1 MRTLLKDLSVTLLS
15 RILCSICND
24 SEEELI
30 FFLSFSRVI
39 YEFES
44 KRKRKGRE
52 MCVDCAGNNYVIQ
65 RWR

>member
-1 MRTLLKDLSVTLLS
+1 MRTLLKDLSVSVTLLS

-44 KRKRKGRE
+44 KGKGRGDVRGL
-52 MCVDCAGNNYVIQ
+52 C
-65 RWR
+65 W

>member
-44 KRKRKGRE
+44 KGKGRGDVRGL
-52 MCVDCAGNNYVIQ
+52 CQ
-65 RWR
+65 

>member
-30 FFLSFSRVI
+30 NIFFLSFSR
-39 YEFES
+39 YTNS
-44 KRKRKGRE
+44 NRNGGKGKGDVRGL
-52 MCVDCAGNNYVIQ
+52 CQ
-65 RWR
+65 

>member
-30 FFLSFSRVI
+30 NIFFFPFLNIRI
-39 YEFES
+39 RIET
-44 KRKRKGRE
+44 KGKGRGDVRGL
-52 MCVDCAGNNYVIQ
+52 C
-65 RWR
+65 R

>member
-30 FFLSFSRVI
+30 NIFSFSFSRVI

-44 KRKRKGRE
+44 KGKGRGDVRGL
-52 MCVDCAGNNYVIQ
+52 C
-65 RWR
+65 W